1 MKLSYIR
8 SYCSSFD
15 CNYFYFMYS
24 FSSDKPCYTPRI
36 MSRRFAL
43 TSTAYKYLDVGICVV
58 SGASYVEIILGDN
71 RGNRMALDYSMWT
84 ELNKKRAEIEQLLKT
99 ADASSPS
106 SSSMHIN
113 DLILELVI
121 MYGGK
126 IVKLTFNN
134 TCMYMKVPTVLF
146 LFQLEH
152 CVEHVYRKLCDMLS
166 EIDQS
171 FDQLVSCL
179 RGNLIGVE
187 KDDAVRML
195 HNWYDRSSTIDC
207 ELKAYVVDEIIAE
220 AFKRDE
226 NDKFIIENKNLLFD

>member
-1 MKLSYIR
+1 
-8 SYCSSFD
+8 
-15 CNYFYFMYS
+15 
-24 FSSDKPCYTPRI
+24 

-106 SSSMHIN
+106 TSSMHIN
-113 DLILELVI
+113 DLVLELVT
-121 MYGGK
+121 MYGEK
-126 IVKLTFNN
+126 IIKLTFNN

-152 CVEHVYRKLCDMLS
+152 CVGHVYRKLCDKLGD
-166 EIDQS
+166 IDQS

-179 RGNLIGVE
+179 HGNLNGAE
-187 KDDAVRML
+187 RDDAVRIL
-195 HNWYDRSSTIDC
+195 HN
-207 ELKAYVVDEIIAE
+207 
-220 AFKRDE
+220 
-226 NDKFIIENKNLLFD
+226 